1 MDRLVNTAL
10 TAMRGAMARQAAIS
24 NNLANVNTTGFR
36 AEIANAETRW
46 IKGDTFDTR
55 AQASEQVIAADMAQG
70 AVTETGNPL
79 DVAMNGDAMLA
90 VQAADGSEAYTRRG
104 DLKVSD
110 SGLLTTGDGMP
121 VLGDGGPITL
131 PQMDSVSI
139 AKDGSIWGVPQ
150 GGDPANPQQ
159 VDKLKLVS
167 PGRLQHSQGHG
178 RPVSRSQWR
187 RPSRRSARQRDRRI
201 AGRIERQRHV
211 GPRPDDRGEPR
222 LGNPG
227 QDDRHRQAAR
237 RRRRITDAAGLMT
250 DLARLL
256 LLMMR

>member
-10 TAMRGAMARQAAIS
+10 TAMRGAMARQASIA
-24 NNLANVNTTGFR
+24 NNLANANTVGFR

-46 IKGDTFDTR
+46 IQGESFDTR

-79 DVAMNGDAMLA
+79 DVALDGDALLT
-90 VQAADGSEAYTRRG
+90 VQATDGSEAYTRRG

-110 SGLLTTGDGMP
+110 SCLLTTGDGLP
-121 VLGDGGPITL
+121 VLGEGGPVIL

-159 VDKLKLVS
+159 VDKLKLV
-167 PGRLQHSQGHG
+167 
-178 RPVSRSQWR
+178 
-187 RPSRRSARQRDRRI
+187 
-201 AGRIERQRHV
+201 
-211 GPRPDDRGEPR
+211 
-222 LGNPG
+222 N
-227 QDDRHRQAAR
+227 
-237 RRRRITDAAGLMT
+237 AAGSSIAKGNDGLFREVNGGALPSDPLATVTSGSLEGSNVNSTQALIDMIEASRAWETQVKMIDTAKQLDDGGASLM
-250 DLARLL
+250 RLDG
-256 LLMMR
+256 

>member
-10 TAMRGAMARQAAIS
+10 TAMRGAMARQASIA
-24 NNLANVNTTGFR
+24 NNLANANTVGFR

-46 IKGDTFDTR
+46 IQGDSFDTR

-79 DVAMNGDAMLA
+79 DVALDGDALLT
-90 VQAADGSEAYTRRG
+90 VQATDGSEAYTRRG

-110 SGLLTTGDGMP
+110 SGLLTTGDGLP
-121 VLGDGGPITL
+121 VLGEGGPVIL

-159 VDKLKLVS
+159 VDKLKLV
-167 PGRLQHSQGHG
+167 
-178 RPVSRSQWR
+178 
-187 RPSRRSARQRDRRI
+187 
-201 AGRIERQRHV
+201 
-211 GPRPDDRGEPR
+211 
-222 LGNPG
+222 N
-227 QDDRHRQAAR
+227 
-237 RRRRITDAAGLMT
+237 AAGSSIAKGNDGLFREVNGGALPSDPLATVTSGSLEGSNVNSTQALIDMIEASRAWETQVKMIDTAKQLDDGGASLM
-250 DLARLL
+250 RLDG
-256 LLMMR
+256 

>member
-10 TAMRGAMARQAAIS
+10 TAMRGAMARQASIA
-24 NNLANVNTTGFR
+24 NNLANANTIGFR
-36 AEIANAETRW
+36 AEVANAETRW

-79 DVAMNGDAMLA
+79 DLALNGDALLA
-90 VQAADGSEAYTRRG
+90 VQATDGGEAYTRRG

-110 SGLLTTGDGMP
+110 SGLLTTGDGLP
-121 VLGDGGPITL
+121 VLGEGGPVIL

-159 VDKLKLVS
+159 VDKLKLV
-167 PGRLQHSQGHG
+167 
-178 RPVSRSQWR
+178 
-187 RPSRRSARQRDRRI
+187 
-201 AGRIERQRHV
+201 
-211 GPRPDDRGEPR
+211 
-222 LGNPG
+222 N
-227 QDDRHRQAAR
+227 
-237 RRRRITDAAGLMT
+237 AAGSSIAKGNDGLFREVNDGALPSDPLATVTSGSLEGSNVNSTQALIDMIEASRAWETQVKMIDTAKQMDDGGASLM
-250 DLARLL
+250 RLDG
-256 LLMMR
+256 

>member
-90 VQAADGSEAYTRRG
+90 VQAADGSEAYTPRC
-104 DLKVSD
+104 DL
-110 SGLLTTGDGMP
+110 
-121 VLGDGGPITL
+121 
-131 PQMDSVSI
+131 
-139 AKDGSIWGVPQ
+139 
-150 GGDPANPQQ
+150 
-159 VDKLKLVS
+159 
-167 PGRLQHSQGHG
+167 
-178 RPVSRSQWR
+178 
-187 RPSRRSARQRDRRI
+187 
-201 AGRIERQRHV
+201 
-211 GPRPDDRGEPR
+211 
-222 LGNPG
+222 
-227 QDDRHRQAAR
+227 
-237 RRRRITDAAGLMT
+237 
-250 DLARLL
+250 
-256 LLMMR
+256 